1 MAEVQELLK
10 DGRTMAEVAD
20 IIEAF
25 LEAYEQKSEDVSD
38 EAWLAQQLEGG
49 AVMSTEDA
57 ARAASELCEAV
68 DLAEQAERGAQ
79 DGMDRGETIDDWLRR
94 QVSDQRERSRR
105 DSSDDAIGDADVF
118 GRLTQVNDA
127 FQSAWQKPSKDDDRR
142 HGAAVASGFTATG
155 VAGLDAMTPPLQG
168 TEVYG
173 GLTQSLQMEYQHT
186 MQHDFGLMN
195 LQDDLV
201 ENALDKYAFGDIVS
215 SLSKNA
221 ALAGGGG
228 LAIASGLMAL
238 QNLRKGRFSVSETLM
253 KSWKNGQTAG
263 LKIAVSGALRVCTE
277 RRLVTL
283 LGTRTPA
290 VIYVGVVSLGIEG
303 TRVMHSCLQGE
314 ITRLQAA
321 DRMGRNSLS
330 IVLCIGFS
338 TQGAAL
344 GAASLAIIPVVGPI
358 AGSILGGMVGSV
370 VGTKLAQREWLM
382 AKKAYSSLSQTIHE
396 IEMNDIRALRQLRQ
410 AKKMALAY
418 AHAVTVPQKLLWAH
432 DT

>member
-68 DLAEQAERGAQ
+68 DLAERAERRAQ
-79 DGMDRGETIDDWLRR
+79 NGVDKGETIDDWLRR
-94 QVSDQRERSRR
+94 QVSEQRDKPEW
-105 DSSDDAIGDADVF
+105 GDADVF
-118 GRLTQVNDA
+118 GRLTQMNDA
-127 FQSAWQKPSKDDDRR
+127 FQSAWQRPSKDDDRR

-238 QNLRKGRFSVSETLM
+238 QDLRKGRFSVSETLM

-290 VIYVGVVSLGIEG
+290 VIYVGVASLGIEG

>member
-1 MAEVQELLK
+1 MAEVQGLLK
-10 DGRTMAEVAD
+10 DGRTMAEAAD

-25 LEAYEQKSEDVSD
+25 LEAYERKPADMSD
-38 EAWLAQQLEGG
+38 EVWLAQQLEGG

-68 DLAEQAERGAQ
+68 DLAERAERRAQ
-79 DGMDRGETIDDWLRR
+79 NGVDKGETIDDWLRR
-94 QVSDQRERSRR
+94 QVSEQRDKPEW
-105 DSSDDAIGDADVF
+105 GDADVF
-118 GRLTQVNDA
+118 GRLTQMNDA
-127 FQSAWQKPSKDDDRR
+127 FQSAWQRPSKDDDRR

-201 ENALDKYAFGDIVS
+201 ENALDQYAFGDIVS

-238 QNLRKGRFSVSETLM
+238 QDIRKGRFSVSETLM

-290 VIYVGVVSLGIEG
+290 VIYVGVASLGIEG